1 MNTSLSVQKMEQ
13 RYDTIHVTRAK
24 FVIVPLPF
32 EELHLLPWGWVRLF
46 LTPAAT
52 RDSKTKFMLK
62 IRQIFSHGDAL
73 FARNIISNN
82 EILTLRIMVGAWAKW
97 FAADSQ
103 FFLIGFILDL
113 QRTKA
118 YSSTIPSGFSSSMG
132 EKLADQNIFKPVN
145 FSDSAILD

>member
-32 EELHLLPWGWVRLF
+32 EELHLLPWEWVRLF

-52 RDSKTKFMLK
+52 RDSKTY
-62 IRQIFSHGDAL
+62 IAQIFSHGDAL

-82 EILTLRIMVGAWAKW
+82 
-97 FAADSQ
+97 
-103 FFLIGFILDL
+103 
-113 QRTKA
+113 
-118 YSSTIPSGFSSSMG
+118 
-132 EKLADQNIFKPVN
+132 
-145 FSDSAILD
+145 